1 MSGRGKERI
10 LGNKGHLYLYNKE
23 LGERGWEGRIGRLGY
38 LGEFRE
44 VPKCD
49 PSKNYKMSKE
59 EYLGLPW
66 WLR

>member
-1 MSGRGKERI
+1 MGREDWKTQ
-10 LGNKGHLYLYNKE
+10 
-23 LGERGWEGRIGRLGY
+23 Y

-49 PSKNYKMSKE
+49 PSENYKMSKE

-66 WLR
+66 WLRW